1 MSQDGREW
9 VEKFAAR
16 VKALDEELEM

>member
-1 MSQDGREW
+1 MSRDGREW
-9 VEKFAAR
+9 VEKFAVR